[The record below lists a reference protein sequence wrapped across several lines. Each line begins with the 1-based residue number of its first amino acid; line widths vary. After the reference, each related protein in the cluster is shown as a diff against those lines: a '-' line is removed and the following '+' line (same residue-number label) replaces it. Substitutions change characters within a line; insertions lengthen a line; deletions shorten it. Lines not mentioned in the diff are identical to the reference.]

1 MALFIFSILGWK
13 HLFWA
18 NFVQKFKIVNLS
30 WNMVFRVIRIRRIHW
45 RGLLFLFLYRKHPFR
60 GNLVEK
66 IIIVSLS
73 LNLAHRLIRIYRIQ
87 WWYSSFLSYNGNSL
101 FEKRKLTK
109 LDYRFCYRFC
119 DYHWS
124 RFFNFFELSA
134 SVDWFLTLT

>member
-18 NFVQKFKIVNLS
+18 
-30 WNMVFRVIRIRRIHW
+30 
-45 RGLLFLFLYRKHPFR
+45 
-60 GNLVEK
+60 NLVEK

-119 DYHWS
+119 DYH
-124 RFFNFFELSA
+124 
-134 SVDWFLTLT
+134 